1 MMERPVRKHVR
12 LKHYDYNQNGGYF
25 ITICTKGRIPFF
37 WEGDRLSAAGIIAR
51 TCAEE
56 ISDHFPEIVV
66 DLYCIMPDH
75 VHFLF
80 MAVGTPYMASAHSNP
95 TISKVVQ
102 QYKAAVS
109 RRIGR
114 PVWQRSFYDH
124 IIRNQTDLE
133 ETRRYIAQNPLK
145 RMNSNG

>member
-1 MMERPVRKHVR
+1 M
-12 LKHYDYNQNGGYF
+12 
-25 ITICTKGRIPFF
+25 T
-37 WEGDRLSAAGIIAR
+37 
-51 TCAEE
+51 
-56 ISDHFPEIVV
+56 
-66 DLYCIMPDH
+66 
-75 VHFLF
+75 
-80 MAVGTPYMASAHSNP
+80 VGTPYMASAHSNP
-95 TISKVVQ
+95 NISRAVQ

-133 ETRRYIAQNPLK
+133 ETRRYIVNNPLK

>member
-1 MMERPVRKHVR
+1 MAPVR
-12 LKHYDYNQNGGYF
+12 
-25 ITICTKGRIPFF
+25 
-37 WEGDRLSAAGIIAR
+37 
-51 TCAEE
+51 
-56 ISDHFPEIVV
+56 
-66 DLYCIMPDH
+66 
-75 VHFLF
+75 
-80 MAVGTPYMASAHSNP
+80 SNP

-124 IIRNQTDLE
+124 IIRNPTDLE